1 MNKTIKVAIVDD
13 EPDLRENIGGYVD
26 AAEGFRCASIF
37 SNAEDALKQLPAEK
51 PDVVLMDINLGGSM
65 SGIECVRRLKPLL
78 PGTQVVMLTV
88 FEDTEKIFSAL
99 AAGASGYLL
108 KRLAPAKLLEAIRE
122 VYEGGSPMSA
132 PIARKVVQ
140 SLQPSAATGNAAA
153 GIARKPGGTGNPLS
167 QNLAWGGVSLS
178 PREREVLDGLAEGQA
193 YKQIADKLG
202 VSIHTVRNYIRR
214 IYEKL
219 HVCSRTEAVAKYL
232 RH

>member
-1 MNKTIKVAIVDD
+1 MNKPIRVSIVDD
-13 EPDLRENIGGYVD
+13 EADLRENIAGYID
-26 AAEGFRCASIF
+26 AAKGFRCVSTH
-37 SNAEDALKQLPAEK
+37 SSAEEALIHLPQEK
-51 PDVVLMDINLGGSM
+51 PDVILMDINLGGM
-65 SGIECVRRLKPLL
+65 SGIECVQQLKPRLREA
-78 PGTQVVMLTV
+78 QIVMLTV

-108 KRLAPAKLLEAIRE
+108 KRMPPEKLLEAIRE
-122 VYEGGSPMSA
+122 VHEGGSPMSA

-140 SLQPSAATGNAAA
+140 SLQAN
-153 GIARKPGGTGNPLS
+153 RPGVDET
-167 QNLAWGGVSLS
+167 AELS

-193 YKQIADKLG
+193 YKQIADKLN

-219 HVCSRTEAVAKYL
+219 HVRSSAEAVAKYL

>member
-1 MNKTIKVAIVDD
+1 MTKVIKVSIVDD
-13 EPDLRENIGGYVD
+13 EADLRENIAGYVG
-26 AAEGFRCASIF
+26 AAKGFRCLGLYG
-37 SNAEDALKQLPAEK
+37 NAREALAGIPREK
-51 PDVVLMDINLGGSM
+51 PDVVLMDINLGGM
-65 SGIECVRRLKPLL
+65 SGIECVRLLKPQI
-78 PGTQVVMLTV
+78 PDTQVVMLTV

-108 KRLAPAKLLEAIRE
+108 KRMPPAKLLEAIRE
-122 VYEGGSPMSA
+122 VQEGGSPMSA

-140 SLQPSAATGNAAA
+140 SLQPALAAPAAPETPA
-153 GIARKPGGTGNPLS
+153 
-167 QNLAWGGVSLS
+167 LS
-178 PREREVLDGLAEGQA
+178 PRERDVLDGLAEGQA

-232 RH
+232 RQ

>member
-1 MNKTIKVAIVDD
+1 
-13 EPDLRENIGGYVD
+13 
-26 AAEGFRCASIF
+26 
-37 SNAEDALKQLPAEK
+37 
-51 PDVVLMDINLGGSM
+51 VVLMDINLGGM
-65 SGIECVRRLKPLL
+65 SGIECVRLLKPQV
-78 PGTQVVMLTV
+78 PETQVVMLTV

-108 KRLAPAKLLEAIRE
+108 KRMPPAKLLEAILD
-122 VYEGGSPMSA
+122 VHEGGSPMSA

-140 SLQPSAATGNAAA
+140 SLQPELIATATAAA
-153 GIARKPGGTGNPLS
+153 LN
-167 QNLAWGGVSLS
+167 LS
-178 PREREVLDGLAEGQA
+178 PRERDVLDGLAEGQA
-193 YKQIADKLG
+193 YKQISDKLG